1 MEVVKIIYT
10 DEPEHIV
17 VVPKSSLTGVNQIVN
32 LFANDFNQK
41 HGNVRVLDELLLK
54 LERKDSFG
62 SLQTL
67 KDEDLQS
74 IGLDVI
80 YVSNFVP
87 MDVLLNCG
95 NFGCSKEFYE
105 RDNHDTA
112 CQFHVKNV
120 IFHEGLKGWGCC
132 KKRVTDFDQC
142 LAIEGCAFGR
152 HNPAEKK
159 LAKPKEAITDNIV
172 VAKSG
177 DIEHYTDL
185 KAAPRQPIPTVK
197 TEKKAEKPKERVWEA
212 DTPDAADSII
222 VVGTPCTHNGCK
234 VSFQDD
240 SSRSETCYYHPGDA
254 EFHEGSK
261 GWICCKP
268 RTLEFS
274 EFLKIPGC
282 FEGKH
287 KFIPDTS
294 KIKIKH
300 DFYQSG
306 NNVYVTFYS
315 KNVKKP
321 ESMIKFS
328 PNMIHV
334 NITLANGTPYNQDL
348 FLAKTII
355 PEQCKYE
362 ILSTKIAVTLRKATP
377 EEWNHFN
384 LADDSIIII

>member
-1 MEVVKIIYT
+1 MDVDVKIVYT
-10 DEPEHIV
+10 DEPEHAV
-17 VVPKSSLTGVNQIVN
+17 VVSKSSLTGVNQIIN
-32 LFANDFNQK
+32 LFANDFNLK
-41 HGNVRVLDELLLK
+41 HGNVRVLDERLLK
-54 LERKDSFG
+54 LEKKDSLGNTHPF
-62 SLQTL
+62 S
-67 KDEDLQS
+67 DEDLQS
-74 IGLDVI
+74 IGDTI
-80 YVSNFVP
+80 YVSNFLP
-87 MDVLLNCG
+87 LDVLFTCG
-95 NFGCSKEFYE
+95 NFGCTKEYYE
-105 RDNHDTA
+105 KDNHDTA

-120 IFHEGLKGWGCC
+120 VFHEGLKGWGCC

-142 LAIEGCAFGR
+142 LAIEGCAIGR
-152 HNPAEKK
+152 HKPAEKK
-159 LAKPKEAITDNIV
+159 LAKAKESIADNMV

-177 DIEHYTDL
+177 DMEHYTDL
-185 KAAPRQPIPTVK
+185 KAAPRQPIPTVNK
-197 TEKKAEKPKERVWEA
+197 PEKKAEKPKERVWEA
-212 DTPDAADSII
+212 DTPDPADSVIA
-222 VVGTPCTHNGCK
+222 VGTPCTHNGCK
-234 VSFQDD
+234 ASFQDD
-240 SSRSETCYYHPGDA
+240 SSRTETCHYHPGEA

-268 RTLEFS
+268 RMLEFS

-315 KNVKKP
+315 KNVKKAD
-321 ESMIKFS
+321 STIKFS

-334 NITLANGTPYNQDL
+334 TITLANGTPYNEDL

-362 ILSTKIAVTLRKATP
+362 ILSTKISVTLFLQHP
-377 EEWNHFN
+377 QPFN
-384 LADDSIIII
+384 PS